1 MTGMSETRSK
11 PADQVQSIISDF
23 KIKNW
28 LHSLGNG
35 LYKIRP
41 RFKDKH
47 FWIVQ
52 FLIIVIAVVHD
63 IIELGGYLHHLGV
76 LYFVPVSLF
85 FIPVVYAALYFGL
98 AGSIATVIW
107 AVIITIPNW
116 IFWHEGLERIGV
128 IFQMFLLFTVAIFAG
143 RRVDREAEAKHKA
156 EDASVLLGTYAAHI
170 LQGQEDER
178 QRIARE
184 LHDQTLQTLS
194 LMSQRLVSMEDK
206 YSPLPSTVIKE
217 VRQVQE
223 MAEEATKDLR
233 DFTRSIRPPI
243 LDDLG
248 IVPSIR
254 RLLIE
259 STERTGMKGTFKL
272 IGDERRLQQDIE
284 VSIFRIIQ
292 EAIWNVERH
301 SKATQVIVT
310 MILNADETKID
321 VSDNGIGFEVPPM
334 LSTFYADGKLG
345 LLGMQ
350 ERAKLIGGKLEIQ
363 STPNTGT
370 KISFQIT

>member
-1 MTGMSETRSK
+1 MSETRSK
-11 PADQVQSIISDF
+11 PADQVRSTVSDLI
-23 KIKNW
+23 IKNW
-28 LHSLGNG
+28 IHSLGNG

-52 FLIIVIAVVHD
+52 FLIIVITAIHD
-63 IIELGGYLHHLGV
+63 VIEMGGYLHHLEV
-76 LYFVPVSLF
+76 LYFVPISLF
-85 FIPVVYAALYFGL
+85 LIPVVYAALYFGL

-107 AVIITIPNW
+107 ATIITIPNW
-116 IFWHEGLERIGV
+116 VFWHEGLERLGV
-128 IFQMFLLFTVAIFAG
+128 IFQMSLLFTVAIFTG
-143 RRVDREAEAKHKA
+143 IRVDREAEARRKA
-156 EDASVLLGTYAAHI
+156 EDTGALLGTYAAHV
-170 LQGQEDER
+170 LQVQEEER

-206 YSPLPSTVIKE
+206 YSSLPHAVNE
-217 VRQVQE
+217 EMRQIHE
-223 MAEEATKDLR
+223 MAEEAIKELR

-248 IVPSIR
+248 LVPSIR

-272 IGDERRLQQDIE
+272 IGDEMRLQEDIE

-301 SKATQVIVT
+301 SKAKQVIIT
-310 MILNADETKID
+310 MILNESETKID
-321 VSDNGIGFEVPPM
+321 VNDDGIGFDVPSK
-334 LSTFYADGKLG
+334 LSTFYTDGKLG

-350 ERAKLIGGKLEIQ
+350 ERAKLIGGKLEVK
-363 STPNTGT
+363 SAPNMGT
-370 KISFQIT
+370 NISFQMK